1 MNRSVLDNGI
11 RIVTEQ
17 FSHVPSVAIGIWV
30 ENGSRYEEAPDGGI
44 SHYIEHLFFKGT
56 DRRSAAEISQEIEG
70 VGGNINA
77 FTGAEHTCYYVKVLR
92 EHVPL
97 AFDLLADIFLHS
109 VFDPAEIER
118 ERTVILQEIAHGVDT
133 PDEYIH
139 DLFKEHFWRGH
150 PLSRQICGTEETVS
164 ALQRDDFLRFIG
176 ARYGPDRV
184 VIAAAGDLEHE
195 DFVSR
200 TREEFGGLTGR
211 VGPLPGAGP
220 VSQGGLTVVEKALE
234 QVQVCVGLSTVSQDD
249 PRRYV
254 AFVLD
259 TALGGGMSSRLF
271 QEIRERRGLA
281 YAVQSFLSC
290 YRDAGY
296 LGVYA
301 GTTAE
306 AVSEVI
312 EVTVKELGRIAATGL
327 EPAELERAKNQ
338 LKGNMLLGLE
348 TSTSRMHRVAT
359 CELHFGRDIPLEE
372 VAREIEAVT
381 NTQVAELAADMVA
394 GGPLAG
400 AVLGDLKGRTVD
412 AALLS
417 PA

>member
-1 MNRSVLDNGI
+1 MKRSVLDNGV

-17 FSHVPSVAIGIWV
+17 FSHVPSVSIGIWV
-30 ENGSRYEEAPDGGI
+30 ENGSRYEEAADGGI

-56 DRRSAAEISQEIEG
+56 DRRSAAGISQEIDG
-70 VGGNINA
+70 VGGSINA
-77 FTGAEHTCYYVKVLR
+77 FTGAEYTCYYVKILR

-109 VFDPAEIER
+109 VFDPSEIER
-118 ERTVILQEIAHGVDT
+118 ERTVILQEIAHGIDT
-133 PDEYIH
+133 PDEHIH

-164 ALQRDDFLRFIG
+164 ALQRDDFLRFIR
-176 ARYGPDRV
+176 ARYGPDRI
-184 VIAAAGDLEHE
+184 VIAAAGNLDHD
-195 DFVSR
+195 DFVTR
-200 TREEFGGLTGR
+200 TRDAFGGLTGA
-211 VGPLPGAGP
+211 VGALDGTGP
-220 VSQGGLTVVEKALE
+220 TSHGGLTVLEKPLE

-249 PRRYV
+249 PRRYA

-296 LGVYA
+296 LGIYA

-312 EVTVKELGRIAATGL
+312 EVTVDELGRMAANGL

-359 CELHFGRDIPLEE
+359 CELYFGRDIPLDE

-381 NTQVAELAADMVA
+381 NTQVVELAADMVA
-394 GGPLAG
+394 SSPVAG
-400 AVLGDLKGRTVD
+400 AVLGDLKGQTVD
-412 AALLS
+412 AGLLS

>member
-1 MNRSVLDNGI
+1 MKRSVLDNGI

-17 FSHVPSVAIGIWV
+17 FSHVPSVSIGIWV
-30 ENGSRYEEAPDGGI
+30 ENGSRYEEAADGGI
-44 SHYIEHLFFKGT
+44 SHYIEHLLFKGT
-56 DRRSAAEISQEIEG
+56 DRRSAAGISQEIEG
-70 VGGNINA
+70 VGGSINA
-77 FTGAEHTCYYVKVLR
+77 FTGAEYTCYYVKILR

-109 VFDPAEIER
+109 VFDPSEIER

-164 ALQRDDFLRFIG
+164 ALQRDDFLRFIR
-176 ARYGPDRV
+176 ARYGPDRI
-184 VIAAAGDLEHE
+184 VIAAAGDLDHDE
-195 DFVSR
+195 FVIR
-200 TREEFGGLTGR
+200 TREAFGGLTGA
-211 VGPLPGAGP
+211 VGPLDGVGP
-220 VSQGGLTVVEKALE
+220 TSHGGLAMVEKPLE
-234 QVQVCVGLSTVSQDD
+234 QVQVCVGLPTVSQDD
-249 PRRYV
+249 PRRYA

-296 LGVYA
+296 LGIYA

-306 AVSEVI
+306 AVPEVI
-312 EVTVKELGRIAATGL
+312 GVTVGELGRLAANGL

-359 CELHFGRDIPLEE
+359 CELYFGRDIPLDE

-381 NTQVAELAADMVA
+381 NTQVTELAAYMVA
-394 GGPLAG
+394 SGPVAG